1 MEELGK
7 REITSVMIEG
17 GTEVNSSAIK
27 EGIADKIVIFA
38 APKIIGSGKGAIG
51 NLGITKIDKAI
62 KLKNVRT
69 EKVGNDFMIEGY
81 L

>member
-1 MEELGK
+1 
-7 REITSVMIEG
+7 MIEG

>member
-27 EGIADKIVIFA
+27 AGIVDKIVIFA

-51 NLGITKIDKAI
+51 NLGITKINKAI
-62 KLKNVRT
+62 NLKNT
-69 EKVGNDFMIEGY
+69 KTGKVGNDLMIEGY